1 MYLDS
6 YIIYTSFGFL
16 IYLISKFLFLYKE
29 NKKNHITA
37 ATLRKENLN
46 NLNVI
51 YEYKEDL
58 DKHKKALEEH
68 KKSLEKILTTNV
80 EAFPYLAG
88 MISDYLT
95 YDFEVI
101 AKQLEWGKSI
111 ERKKKVASIREIRS
125 EAKNRIQESKI
136 ALYQLEYIKKLY
148 PSIEDLLEENYKDV
162 IHLNN
167 LTEMEEDYDPIRRYI
182 SKEEWKNLPDIEKNQ
197 LALENYI
204 KSRKKSNWQ
213 IGRDYELYVGY
224 TLEKKGYTVEY
235 YGSLKGLEDMGR
247 DLIVKNKA
255 NNKVQLVQC
264 KYWSKRK
271 TIHEKHIF
279 QLFGTLISYGLE
291 NNIDKSNLKGVFFTN
306 TDFSPNAVKVA
317 KLLDITLIPS
327 FSIDE
332 FPRIKSNIGKEN
344 KIYHLP
350 MDQQYDKVKIE
361 KPGEFYAF
369 NVYEAELQGFR
380 RAFRFRGLN
389 NTN

>member
-136 ALYQLEYIKKLY
+136 ALYQL
-148 PSIEDLLEENYKDV
+148 
-162 IHLNN
+162 
-167 LTEMEEDYDPIRRYI
+167 
-182 SKEEWKNLPDIEKNQ
+182 
-197 LALENYI
+197 
-204 KSRKKSNWQ
+204 
-213 IGRDYELYVGY
+213 
-224 TLEKKGYTVEY
+224 
-235 YGSLKGLEDMGR
+235 
-247 DLIVKNKA
+247 
-255 NNKVQLVQC
+255 
-264 KYWSKRK
+264 
-271 TIHEKHIF
+271 
-279 QLFGTLISYGLE
+279 
-291 NNIDKSNLKGVFFTN
+291 
-306 TDFSPNAVKVA
+306 
-317 KLLDITLIPS
+317 
-327 FSIDE
+327 
-332 FPRIKSNIGKEN
+332 
-344 KIYHLP
+344 
-350 MDQQYDKVKIE
+350 
-361 KPGEFYAF
+361 
-369 NVYEAELQGFR
+369 
-380 RAFRFRGLN
+380 
-389 NTN
+389 